1 MLPRCS
7 LSALIISFRSKLSIS
22 VKSQEI
28 YCELPPLLVM
38 RSLMDLSFE
47 ICEDKLLQ
55 GSPVIDSFGESC
67 LEN

>member
-1 MLPRCS
+1 
-7 LSALIISFRSKLSIS
+7 
-22 VKSQEI
+22 
-28 YCELPPLLVM
+28 M